1 VKREEV
7 SMELLALLFVGSCG
21 VFSWKN
27 TSPPPFT
34 QEEINKTLELRS
46 ISEYNDYCKS
56 AATKGLF
63 SDRQLTYQKYFAA
76 VKEGFVRSTN
86 RHGKSCWYNRN
97 TDVELGLVG
106 LTSEFN

>member
-1 VKREEV
+1 
-7 SMELLALLFVGSCG
+7 MGILALLFVGSCG
-21 VFSWKN
+21 VFAWYN
-27 TSPPPFT
+27 TLAPPFT
-34 QEEINKTLELRS
+34 QEEINKNLELRR
-46 ISEYNDYCKS
+46 ITEYNDYCKS

-86 RHGKSCWYNRN
+86 RYGMSCWYNRS
-97 TDVELGLVG
+97 TDTELSLLA